1 MFSSI
6 KKIHFIGIGGIGMS
20 GIAEILLDQGFS
32 VSGSDKSLSEVT
44 ERLQS
49 LGAIIYEGHA
59 AKNIGDD
66 VDALV
71 YSSAVAQE
79 NLEMIEARR
88 RKIPIIRR
96 AEMLAEVMR
105 LKYGIGIAG
114 THGKTTT
121 TSMVSLVLME
131 GALDPTVIVG
141 GKLNGLGG
149 TNARLWRG
157 DYIVVEADEFDRS
170 FLSITPTIAVLTTLE
185 TDHLD
190 CYRDLEDI
198 KGAFIQFASKV
209 PFYGFIV
216 LCLDEPALQDIMPQL
231 NRKKIITYG
240 LNPQADLQA
249 VDIHPKENTSAFM
262 VVRGGKELGSV
273 TLQIPGNHNVQN
285 ALAAITVGLELGVP
299 FAKVKAGIER
309 FSGVYRRWEKKGDIG
324 QIALYDDYAHHPT
337 ECRATLAGVKAGW
350 RRNRV
355 VCVFQPHLYSRTRDF
370 YEEFGKA
377 FLLADILIVTDVYP
391 AREEPIQGVTG
402 ELITNAAK
410 QYGHKEAH
418 FISDKKAVPALLLS
432 MVKPND
438 IVITM
443 GAGDIWK
450 YGEEFLKQLTIT
462 KGR

>member
-6 KKIHFIGIGGIGMS
+6 KKLHFVGIGGIGMS
-20 GIAEILLDQGFS
+20 GIAEILLDQGFA
-32 VSGSDKSLSEVT
+32 VSGSDRALSDVT

-49 LGAIIYEGHA
+49 LGAIIYEGHKAENIA
-59 AKNIGDD
+59 AD
-66 VDALV
+66 VDTLV
-71 YSSAVAQE
+71 YSSAVINDNAEVQE
-79 NLEMIEARR
+79 AIR
-88 RKIPIIRR
+88 RKIPIVRR

-131 GALDPTVIVG
+131 GGLDPTVIVG
-141 GKLNGLGG
+141 GKLSGLGG
-149 TNARLWRG
+149 TNARLGKG
-157 DYIVVEADEFDRS
+157 DFIVVEADEFDRS
-170 FLSITPTIAVLTTLE
+170 FLSIAPTIAVMTTLE
-185 TDHLD
+185 SDHLD

-198 KGAFIQFASKV
+198 KGAFVQFANKV
-209 PFYGFIV
+209 PFYGFVV

-231 NRKKIITYG
+231 NKKKIITYG
-240 LNPQADLQA
+240 LTPQADIQA
-249 VDIHPKENTSAFM
+249 IDIQHKENLTTFM
-262 VVRGGKELGSV
+262 VARGFEDLGNV
-273 TLQIPGNHNVQN
+273 TLQIPGKHNVQN
-285 ALAAITVGLELGVP
+285 ALAAIAVGLQLGVS
-299 FAKVKAGIER
+299 FEKVKAGIEK
-309 FSGVYRRWEKKGDIG
+309 FSGVYRRWEKKGEAKGITV
-324 QIALYDDYAHHPT
+324 YDDYAHHPT
-337 ECRATLAGVKAGW
+337 ECRATLSGVKSGW
-350 RRNRV
+350 RKRA

-377 FLLADILIVTDVYP
+377 FLLADVLVVTDIYP

-418 FISDKKAVPALLLS
+418 YVKDKKNVPEYLQKITKS
-432 MVKPND
+432 GD

-450 YGEEFLKQLTIT
+450 FGEQFLKELQQ
-462 KGR
+462 